1 MDRNAPPG
9 RSSWKIPVLLLSFC
23 AAASLVITV
32 FFLPRREPLTDIS
45 SLARTSNGPYRPTR
59 SQWEALT
66 VAAVEERIF
75 REELVTDGKIAVNE
89 DKSTPVYSPYSGRV
103 IKLNVKPGDV
113 VKAGDLLFT
122 LDATDTIQGQNDFIA
137 SMNAAEK
144 AKSQFNLAQIVEA
157 RQRTLYEGKATPLK
171 DWQQSQADLSA
182 AMNDLKSAETTFQA
196 ANSKLRILGKTDAD
210 IAVLQRNGK
219 ISAETPIFSP
229 IAGTVVQRRVGPGQ
243 YLNSGSSDSAYV
255 IGDLST
261 VWLVAN
267 IRETDSSKVAVGQE
281 LKFKALAFGSQ
292 IFSGRIDYV
301 SSAVDPVTRRLSVR
315 ATIDNRGLELKPEMF
330 ASVSVYT
337 SDEQPSL
344 AVPRDAVLYDGE
356 TARVWSVTD
365 DGAVVMR
372 EITLGRVQ
380 GNLIQV
386 LNGLSRSEKIVARG
400 SLFIDRVAS
409 AR

>member
-1 MDRNAPPG
+1 M
-9 RSSWKIPVLLLSFC
+9 
-23 AAASLVITV
+23 
-32 FFLPRREPLTDIS
+32 
-45 SLARTSNGPYRPTR
+45 
-59 SQWEALT
+59 
-66 VAAVEERIF
+66 
-75 REELVTDGKIAVNE
+75 
-89 DKSTPVYSPYSGRV
+89 
-103 IKLNVKPGDV
+103 
-113 VKAGDLLFT
+113 
-122 LDATDTIQGQNDFIA
+122 
-137 SMNAAEK
+137 
-144 AKSQFNLAQIVEA
+144 
-157 RQRTLYEGKATPLK
+157 
-171 DWQQSQADLSA
+171 
-182 AMNDLKSAETTFQA
+182 
-196 ANSKLRILGKTDAD
+196 
-210 IAVLQRNGK
+210 
-219 ISAETPIFSP
+219 
-229 IAGTVVQRRVGPGQ
+229 
-243 YLNSGSSDSAYV
+243 
-255 IGDLST
+255 
-261 VWLVAN
+261 
-267 IRETDSSKVAVGQE
+267 
-281 LKFKALAFGSQ
+281 KFKALAFGSQ